1 MAAGILPALMTPSHH
16 QDLDTVSERLDTS
29 SMARLLSR
37 HWIRDRVAEEAS
49 WS

>member
-1 MAAGILPALMTPSHH
+1 MAAGTGSCDALSHH
-16 QDLDTVSERLDTS
+16 QDLDTVSARLDTL

-49 WS
+49 WC